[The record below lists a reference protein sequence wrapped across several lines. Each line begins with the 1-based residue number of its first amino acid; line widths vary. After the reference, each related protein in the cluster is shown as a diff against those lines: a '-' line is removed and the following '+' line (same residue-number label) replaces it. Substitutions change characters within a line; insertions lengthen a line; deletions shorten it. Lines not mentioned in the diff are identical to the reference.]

1 VCIVVSNSLIA
12 TLRSQQAARAWAGQS
27 EERFAQVSA
36 FIPPSVNFS
45 PDDVLELRS
54 SIDDALREISLEATP
69 EHRLYVD
76 AWSGER
82 EFGIATPAGRAF
94 PVTANAIG
102 VGGDFFLFHPLR
114 LIDGSYITPN
124 DFARDRIILDEELAW
139 SLFGGVELTGLDV
152 LVNDVMF
159 VVGGVVSRDDDF
171 ASRRAYTAG
180 PGFFMSFE
188 ALVALTESDSSEAGY
203 PFESSVTPIMNSA
216 SITTYKIVMPDPI
229 SGFASYTIT
238 ESIDSEGVHVVENSA
253 RFSLE
258 NSFRHIGAFGERSIW
273 SEAIYFP
280 YWENAARF
288 TEDWLALLLV
298 LALVFIAFPFV
309 CAVFYTVKLIIFC
322 VNGFIKYVKWVE
334 KRRDERKYREY
345 IEAQRNESYRS

>member
-1 VCIVVSNSLIA
+1 VCILVSNSLIA
-12 TLRSQQAARAWAGQS
+12 ALRSQQAARVWAGQS

-36 FIPPSVNFS
+36 FIPATVGFNMY
-45 PDDVLELRS
+45 DILDLRS

-69 EHRLYVD
+69 ERRLYAD
-76 AWSGER
+76 AWSAEGE
-82 EFGIATPAGRAF
+82 FDIATPTGRAF

-124 DFARDRIILDEELAW
+124 DFARDRVILDEELAW

-152 LVNDVMF
+152 FINDVMF
-159 VVGGVVSRDDDF
+159 VVGGVVSREDDF
-171 ASRRAYTAG
+171 ANRRAYTAG

-188 ALVALTESDSSEAGY
+188 ALVALTESDSPEDGY
-203 PFESSVTPIMNSA
+203 PFESSMASIRNSVSA

-229 SGFASYTIT
+229 SGFAWYTIAGNIGN
-238 ESIDSEGVHVVENSA
+238 ESVHVVENSA

-258 NSFRHIGAFGERSIW
+258 NSFRHIGAFGERSIR
-273 SEAIYFP
+273 SEAISFP

-322 VNGFIKYVKWVE
+322 VNGFIKYVKWVK

-345 IEAQRNESYRS
+345 IEAQSHER